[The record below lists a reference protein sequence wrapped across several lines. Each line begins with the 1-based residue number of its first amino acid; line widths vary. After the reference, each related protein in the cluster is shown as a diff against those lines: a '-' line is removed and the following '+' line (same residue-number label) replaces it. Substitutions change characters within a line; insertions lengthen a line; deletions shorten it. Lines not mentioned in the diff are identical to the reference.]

1 MVAEIEI
8 VCDGC
13 GSDAHLRGVAIDG
26 GLIRLTCDAC
36 EITWTRDPRP
46 RCGRCG
52 GDDMEVVPHVIVEKS
67 RGTQMSIQGIHT
79 EYQCRVC
86 DAEELAR
93 TSDVHLPQRL
103 PGSQ

>member
-8 VCDGC
+8 VCDAC
-13 GSDAHLRGVAIDG
+13 GSDDHLRGNPVDG
-26 GLIRLTCDAC
+26 GLIELTCDAC

-46 RCGRCG
+46 RCSRCG

-79 EYQCRVC
+79 EYKCRVC

-93 TSDVHLPQRL
+93 TSDFHLPQRL